1 MAKQNKKQKEKKL
14 FFEDSTLVDVVN
26 RFSSLSPVNTG
37 ANELSYEISHYLFD
51 KFKNI
56 ESDIS
61 VNEVF
66 HISERLSLEI
76 SNKYMLIDKNI
87 SKKYKK

>member
-1 MAKQNKKQKEKKL
+1 MAKQNKKIEKKL
-14 FFEDSTLVDVVN
+14 LFEDSTLGDVVN
-26 RFSSLSPVNTG
+26 RFSSMSPVNTG

-51 KFKNI
+51 KFGNI
-56 ESDIS
+56 ESDVS
-61 VNEVF
+61 VNEIF
-66 HISERLSLEI
+66 HISEKLSLEI

>member
-1 MAKQNKKQKEKKL
+1 MAKQNKKIEKKL
-14 FFEDSTLVDVVN
+14 LFEDSTLADVVN
-26 RFSSLSPVNTG
+26 RFSSMSPVNTG
-37 ANELSYEISHYLFD
+37 ANKLSYEISHYLFD

-56 ESDIS
+56 ESDVS
-61 VNEVF
+61 VNEIF
-66 HISERLSLEI
+66 HISEKLSLEI